1 MRETVIEVHTGSAND
16 LVQNSNQTVLTFFQR
31 SEGGGERGDG
41 GLRDGVGPPVHER
54 LGEERLR
61 EVLLHLRLHL
71 APLVQARVGVL
82 QLWVDRCIQSQL
94 GGVKLK
100 LKS

>member
-1 MRETVIEVHTGSAND
+1 M
-16 LVQNSNQTVLTFFQR
+16 LTFFQR
-31 SEGGGERGDG
+31 REGGGERGDG

-54 LGEERLR
+54 LGEERLL

-82 QLWVDRCIQSQL
+82 QLWIDAFSQNQRL
-94 GGVKLK
+94 SSKLRRQGIE
-100 LKS
+100 